1 MNTLIALMLCFTLL
15 VQQEYSKKTH
25 PRVKKVIL
33 KSVDLD
39 IETPIHIT
47 TATIEKYLA
56 SEIRTDTICD
66 AKKIEYLKSIID
78 NLQKDP
84 QNYLPDVRAL
94 LLVFY
99 SNSACDTIALSNLG
113 VEKNGKSFLQ
123 NIELVEFVKGI
134 REDK

>member
-66 AKKIEYLKSIID
+66 AKKIEYLKSII
-78 NLQKDP
+78 
-84 QNYLPDVRAL
+84 R
-94 LLVFY
+94 
-99 SNSACDTIALSNLG
+99 
-113 VEKNGKSFLQ
+113 
-123 NIELVEFVKGI
+123 
-134 REDK
+134 